1 MNLVTN
7 AAEAIK
13 LSGQI
18 AIRTRNEHLT
28 RADGFRTEMIPGP
41 YVVLEVSD
49 TGSGIAEADI
59 EHIFEPFYTRKVM
72 GRSGTGLG
80 LAVVWNTVLD
90 HRGGIRVTSDER
102 GTVFALYFP
111 ALVDEVSPEEEEAE
125 GPVPQGAGEHILVVD
140 DEAHQRDIASQ
151 LLTMLGYK
159 PWTAASGEEA
169 IELLRE
175 RQADL
180 ILLDMIMGSGL
191 NGRQTYERIVASSP
205 GQKALVVSGFSE
217 DEEVRRTL
225 RLGGAGYLQKP
236 YTMRKLGFAVAAA
249 LHPHS

>member
-1 MNLVTN
+1 M
-7 AAEAIK
+7 
-13 LSGQI
+13 
-18 AIRTRNEHLT
+18 
-28 RADGFRTEMIPGP
+28 
-41 YVVLEVSD
+41 
-49 TGSGIAEADI
+49 
-59 EHIFEPFYTRKVM
+59 
-72 GRSGTGLG
+72 
-80 LAVVWNTVLD
+80 LD

-102 GTVFALYFP
+102 GTVFALHFP
-111 ALVDEVSPEEEEAE
+111 ALVDEVSPEEEEAD

-140 DEAHQRDIASQ
+140 DEVHQRDIASQ

-159 PWTAASGEEA
+159 PLIAASGEEA